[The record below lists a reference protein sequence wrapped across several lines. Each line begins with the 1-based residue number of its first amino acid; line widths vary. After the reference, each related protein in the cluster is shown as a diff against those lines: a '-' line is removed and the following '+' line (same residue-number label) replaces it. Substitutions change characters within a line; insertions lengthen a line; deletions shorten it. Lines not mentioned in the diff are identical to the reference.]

1 MKITKT
7 QLKQIIKEELKRTL
21 NEQGP
26 GQMRYYEP
34 AEVKQYLPQIYEK
47 FADYVNTN
55 KLIFAFRVGSGIH
68 YYKIGNDGKFK
79 ETGEISRDTGG
90 LPQNLK
96 QIEADL
102 GI

>member
-7 QLKQIIKEELKRTL
+7 QLKQIIKEELGRIF

-34 AEVKQYLPQIYEK
+34 TEVKQYLPEIYEM
-47 FADYVNTN
+47 FADYVNDN
-55 KLIFAFRVGSGIH
+55 RLIFAFKVGSGIH

-90 LPQNLK
+90 LPQNLN
-96 QIEADL
+96 QIKADL